1 MNAEWRWDFAIE
13 ILPNMLWATLNTILA
28 AGIGYAIAAI
38 MGLIFLLGQRTPIK
52 IVNIINREIVE
63 FIRSTPL
70 LIQLFFVYFVL
81 PQFGIT
87 LSAWVCG
94 MITIGLHFG
103 TYLSEVYRGA
113 LEGVPKTQ
121 WEACRALNFST
132 FYTYRKIV
140 LPQAFPIAIPGMGNY
155 LVGIFKDTPLLSTIG
170 VAELFHAATAV
181 GGYHYRYLEPY
192 TIVGIIFLTLSIP
205 AAIWIRIIVKFSD
218 VTKQYGDLVVLDKL
232 NLEIKKNEMVS
243 IIGPSGSGKT
253 TVLRVLMTLEK
264 INQGVIHLDGEPLTH
279 MDKDGSLVEASEK
292 YLRERRSKIGM
303 VFQQFNLFPHMTAL
317 QNCIE
322 APIEVLGMRK
332 EEAEERAL
340 ELLELVGL
348 TDKKDQ
354 HPSRLS
360 GGQQQRVAIARA
372 LAMRPK
378 VMLLDEITSALDP
391 EVVGEVLNVIRSL
404 NKEHSLTMIMVTHQM
419 GFAREISDRVCFFN
433 EGKIF
438 EQGPPEKLFG
448 DPQNDRT
455 KQFLHAVL
463 DAN

>member
-38 MGLIFLLGQRTPIK
+38 VGLLFLLGQRTPIK
-52 IVNIINREIVE
+52 IVNMINREIVE

-132 FYTYRKIV
+132 SYTYRKIV

-192 TIVGIIFLTLSIP
+192 TIVGLIFLTLSIP
-205 AAIWIRIIVKFSD
+205 AAMWIRKIEKNV
-218 VTKQYGDLVVLDKL
+218 
-232 NLEIKKNEMVS
+232 NLAQGKIKK
-243 IIGPSGSGKT
+243 
-253 TVLRVLMTLEK
+253 
-264 INQGVIHLDGEPLTH
+264 
-279 MDKDGSLVEASEK
+279 
-292 YLRERRSKIGM
+292 
-303 VFQQFNLFPHMTAL
+303 
-317 QNCIE
+317 
-322 APIEVLGMRK
+322 
-332 EEAEERAL
+332 
-340 ELLELVGL
+340 
-348 TDKKDQ
+348 
-354 HPSRLS
+354 
-360 GGQQQRVAIARA
+360 
-372 LAMRPK
+372 
-378 VMLLDEITSALDP
+378 
-391 EVVGEVLNVIRSL
+391 
-404 NKEHSLTMIMVTHQM
+404 
-419 GFAREISDRVCFFN
+419 
-433 EGKIF
+433 
-438 EQGPPEKLFG
+438 EQL
-448 DPQNDRT
+448 
-455 KQFLHAVL
+455 
-463 DAN
+463 

>member
-13 ILPNMLWATLNTILA
+13 ILPQMLLATLNTILA

-38 MGLIFLLGQRTPIK
+38 VGLLFLLGQRTPIK

-113 LEGVPKTQ
+113 LEGVPKSQ
-121 WEACRALNFST
+121 WEACRALNFSS

-192 TIVGIIFLTLSIP
+192 TIVGLIFLTLSIP
-205 AAIWIRIIVKFSD
+205 AAIWIRKIEKNV
-218 VTKQYGDLVVLDKL
+218 
-232 NLEIKKNEMVS
+232 NLAQGKIKK
-243 IIGPSGSGKT
+243 
-253 TVLRVLMTLEK
+253 
-264 INQGVIHLDGEPLTH
+264 
-279 MDKDGSLVEASEK
+279 
-292 YLRERRSKIGM
+292 
-303 VFQQFNLFPHMTAL
+303 
-317 QNCIE
+317 
-322 APIEVLGMRK
+322 
-332 EEAEERAL
+332 
-340 ELLELVGL
+340 
-348 TDKKDQ
+348 
-354 HPSRLS
+354 
-360 GGQQQRVAIARA
+360 
-372 LAMRPK
+372 
-378 VMLLDEITSALDP
+378 
-391 EVVGEVLNVIRSL
+391 
-404 NKEHSLTMIMVTHQM
+404 
-419 GFAREISDRVCFFN
+419 
-433 EGKIF
+433 
-438 EQGPPEKLFG
+438 EQL
-448 DPQNDRT
+448 
-455 KQFLHAVL
+455 
-463 DAN
+463 

>member
-38 MGLIFLLGQRTPIK
+38 VGLLFLLGQRTPIK
-52 IVNIINREIVE
+52 IINIFNREIVE

-205 AAIWIRIIVKFSD
+205 AAIWIRKIEKNV
-218 VTKQYGDLVVLDKL
+218 
-232 NLEIKKNEMVS
+232 NLAQGKIKK
-243 IIGPSGSGKT
+243 
-253 TVLRVLMTLEK
+253 
-264 INQGVIHLDGEPLTH
+264 
-279 MDKDGSLVEASEK
+279 
-292 YLRERRSKIGM
+292 
-303 VFQQFNLFPHMTAL
+303 
-317 QNCIE
+317 
-322 APIEVLGMRK
+322 
-332 EEAEERAL
+332 
-340 ELLELVGL
+340 
-348 TDKKDQ
+348 
-354 HPSRLS
+354 
-360 GGQQQRVAIARA
+360 
-372 LAMRPK
+372 
-378 VMLLDEITSALDP
+378 
-391 EVVGEVLNVIRSL
+391 
-404 NKEHSLTMIMVTHQM
+404 
-419 GFAREISDRVCFFN
+419 
-433 EGKIF
+433 
-438 EQGPPEKLFG
+438 EQL
-448 DPQNDRT
+448 
-455 KQFLHAVL
+455 
-463 DAN
+463 

>member
-13 ILPNMLWATLNTILA
+13 ILPQMLWATLNTILA
-28 AGIGYAIAAI
+28 AGIGYAIAAVV
-38 MGLIFLLGQRTPIK
+38 GLLFLLGQRTPIK
-52 IVNIINREIVE
+52 IINMVNREIVE

-121 WEACRALNFST
+121 WEACRALNFSM

-205 AAIWIRIIVKFSD
+205 AAIWIRKIEKNV
-218 VTKQYGDLVVLDKL
+218 
-232 NLEIKKNEMVS
+232 NLAQGKIKK
-243 IIGPSGSGKT
+243 
-253 TVLRVLMTLEK
+253 
-264 INQGVIHLDGEPLTH
+264 
-279 MDKDGSLVEASEK
+279 
-292 YLRERRSKIGM
+292 
-303 VFQQFNLFPHMTAL
+303 
-317 QNCIE
+317 
-322 APIEVLGMRK
+322 
-332 EEAEERAL
+332 
-340 ELLELVGL
+340 
-348 TDKKDQ
+348 
-354 HPSRLS
+354 
-360 GGQQQRVAIARA
+360 
-372 LAMRPK
+372 
-378 VMLLDEITSALDP
+378 
-391 EVVGEVLNVIRSL
+391 
-404 NKEHSLTMIMVTHQM
+404 
-419 GFAREISDRVCFFN
+419 
-433 EGKIF
+433 
-438 EQGPPEKLFG
+438 EQL
-448 DPQNDRT
+448 
-455 KQFLHAVL
+455 
-463 DAN
+463 

>member
-38 MGLIFLLGQRTPIK
+38 MGLLFLLGQRTPIK
-52 IVNIINREIVE
+52 IVNMINREIVE

-205 AAIWIRIIVKFSD
+205 AAIWIRKIEKNV
-218 VTKQYGDLVVLDKL
+218 
-232 NLEIKKNEMVS
+232 NLAQGKIKK
-243 IIGPSGSGKT
+243 
-253 TVLRVLMTLEK
+253 
-264 INQGVIHLDGEPLTH
+264 
-279 MDKDGSLVEASEK
+279 
-292 YLRERRSKIGM
+292 
-303 VFQQFNLFPHMTAL
+303 
-317 QNCIE
+317 
-322 APIEVLGMRK
+322 
-332 EEAEERAL
+332 
-340 ELLELVGL
+340 
-348 TDKKDQ
+348 
-354 HPSRLS
+354 
-360 GGQQQRVAIARA
+360 
-372 LAMRPK
+372 
-378 VMLLDEITSALDP
+378 
-391 EVVGEVLNVIRSL
+391 
-404 NKEHSLTMIMVTHQM
+404 
-419 GFAREISDRVCFFN
+419 
-433 EGKIF
+433 
-438 EQGPPEKLFG
+438 EQL
-448 DPQNDRT
+448 
-455 KQFLHAVL
+455 
-463 DAN
+463 

>member
-13 ILPNMLWATLNTILA
+13 ILPQMLLATLNTILA

-38 MGLIFLLGQRTPIK
+38 VGLLFLLGQRTPIK
-52 IVNIINREIVE
+52 IVNMINREIVE

-121 WEACRALNFST
+121 WEACRALNFSS

-205 AAIWIRIIVKFSD
+205 AAIWIRKIEKNV
-218 VTKQYGDLVVLDKL
+218 
-232 NLEIKKNEMVS
+232 NLAQGKIKK
-243 IIGPSGSGKT
+243 
-253 TVLRVLMTLEK
+253 
-264 INQGVIHLDGEPLTH
+264 
-279 MDKDGSLVEASEK
+279 
-292 YLRERRSKIGM
+292 
-303 VFQQFNLFPHMTAL
+303 
-317 QNCIE
+317 
-322 APIEVLGMRK
+322 
-332 EEAEERAL
+332 
-340 ELLELVGL
+340 
-348 TDKKDQ
+348 
-354 HPSRLS
+354 
-360 GGQQQRVAIARA
+360 
-372 LAMRPK
+372 
-378 VMLLDEITSALDP
+378 
-391 EVVGEVLNVIRSL
+391 
-404 NKEHSLTMIMVTHQM
+404 
-419 GFAREISDRVCFFN
+419 
-433 EGKIF
+433 
-438 EQGPPEKLFG
+438 EQI
-448 DPQNDRT
+448 
-455 KQFLHAVL
+455 
-463 DAN
+463 

>member
-38 MGLIFLLGQRTPIK
+38 VGLLFLLGQRTPIK
-52 IVNIINREIVE
+52 IVNILNREIVE

-121 WEACRALNFST
+121 WEACRALNFSS

-205 AAIWIRIIVKFSD
+205 AAIWIRKIEKNV
-218 VTKQYGDLVVLDKL
+218 
-232 NLEIKKNEMVS
+232 NLAQGKIKK
-243 IIGPSGSGKT
+243 
-253 TVLRVLMTLEK
+253 
-264 INQGVIHLDGEPLTH
+264 
-279 MDKDGSLVEASEK
+279 
-292 YLRERRSKIGM
+292 
-303 VFQQFNLFPHMTAL
+303 
-317 QNCIE
+317 
-322 APIEVLGMRK
+322 
-332 EEAEERAL
+332 
-340 ELLELVGL
+340 
-348 TDKKDQ
+348 
-354 HPSRLS
+354 
-360 GGQQQRVAIARA
+360 
-372 LAMRPK
+372 
-378 VMLLDEITSALDP
+378 
-391 EVVGEVLNVIRSL
+391 
-404 NKEHSLTMIMVTHQM
+404 
-419 GFAREISDRVCFFN
+419 
-433 EGKIF
+433 
-438 EQGPPEKLFG
+438 EQL
-448 DPQNDRT
+448 
-455 KQFLHAVL
+455 
-463 DAN
+463 

>member
-38 MGLIFLLGQRTPIK
+38 VGLLFLLGQRTPIK

-205 AAIWIRIIVKFSD
+205 AAIWIRKIEKNV
-218 VTKQYGDLVVLDKL
+218 
-232 NLEIKKNEMVS
+232 NLTQGKIKK
-243 IIGPSGSGKT
+243 
-253 TVLRVLMTLEK
+253 
-264 INQGVIHLDGEPLTH
+264 
-279 MDKDGSLVEASEK
+279 
-292 YLRERRSKIGM
+292 
-303 VFQQFNLFPHMTAL
+303 
-317 QNCIE
+317 
-322 APIEVLGMRK
+322 
-332 EEAEERAL
+332 
-340 ELLELVGL
+340 
-348 TDKKDQ
+348 
-354 HPSRLS
+354 
-360 GGQQQRVAIARA
+360 
-372 LAMRPK
+372 
-378 VMLLDEITSALDP
+378 
-391 EVVGEVLNVIRSL
+391 
-404 NKEHSLTMIMVTHQM
+404 
-419 GFAREISDRVCFFN
+419 
-433 EGKIF
+433 
-438 EQGPPEKLFG
+438 EQL
-448 DPQNDRT
+448 
-455 KQFLHAVL
+455 
-463 DAN
+463 

>member
-13 ILPNMLWATLNTILA
+13 ILPQMLLATLNTILA
-28 AGIGYAIAAI
+28 AGIGYAIATI
-38 MGLIFLLGQRTPIK
+38 VGLLFLLGQRTPIK

-192 TIVGIIFLTLSIP
+192 TIVGMIFLMLSIP
-205 AAIWIRIIVKFSD
+205 AAIWIRKIEKNV
-218 VTKQYGDLVVLDKL
+218 
-232 NLEIKKNEMVS
+232 NLAQGKIKK
-243 IIGPSGSGKT
+243 
-253 TVLRVLMTLEK
+253 
-264 INQGVIHLDGEPLTH
+264 
-279 MDKDGSLVEASEK
+279 
-292 YLRERRSKIGM
+292 
-303 VFQQFNLFPHMTAL
+303 
-317 QNCIE
+317 
-322 APIEVLGMRK
+322 
-332 EEAEERAL
+332 
-340 ELLELVGL
+340 
-348 TDKKDQ
+348 
-354 HPSRLS
+354 
-360 GGQQQRVAIARA
+360 
-372 LAMRPK
+372 
-378 VMLLDEITSALDP
+378 
-391 EVVGEVLNVIRSL
+391 
-404 NKEHSLTMIMVTHQM
+404 
-419 GFAREISDRVCFFN
+419 
-433 EGKIF
+433 
-438 EQGPPEKLFG
+438 EQL
-448 DPQNDRT
+448 
-455 KQFLHAVL
+455 
-463 DAN
+463 